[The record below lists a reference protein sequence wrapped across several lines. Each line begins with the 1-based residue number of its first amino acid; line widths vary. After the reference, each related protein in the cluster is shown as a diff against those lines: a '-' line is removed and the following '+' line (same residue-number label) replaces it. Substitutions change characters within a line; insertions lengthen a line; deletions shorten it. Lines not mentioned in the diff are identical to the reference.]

1 MEEKIRNLKMTATRL
16 ALFERK
22 LGTPLTRLTDKDL
35 GFNAVVCLLEAAG
48 MSDIEIDAACEEL
61 GVEKFTE
68 ASMEV
73 LLNSGLFSQAK
84 QAREKAKAAEAKKA
98 SK

>member
-1 MEEKIRNLKMTATRL
+1 MEEKIKSLRLTATRL

-22 LGTPLTRLTDKDL
+22 LGTPLTKLTDNDL
-35 GFNAVVCLLEAAG
+35 GFNSMVCLLEAAG
-48 MSDIEIDAACEEL
+48 MTDDEIDKACDEM
-61 GVEKFTE
+61 GIEKFTE

-73 LLNSGLFSQAK
+73 LLNSGLFRQAK
-84 QAREKAKAAEAKKA
+84 QAREQAKATAKA

>member
-1 MEEKIRNLKMTATRL
+1 MEEKIKSLKLTATRL

-22 LGTPLTRLTDKDL
+22 LGIPLTRLTDDAL
-35 GFNAVVCLLEAAG
+35 GFDAMVKLLEAAG
-48 MSDIEIDAACEEL
+48 MSDEDIDAACEVM
-61 GVEKFTE
+61 GIEKFIE
-68 ASMEV
+68 ATMEV

-84 QAREKAKAAEAKKA
+84 LAREAEKAKRAKS